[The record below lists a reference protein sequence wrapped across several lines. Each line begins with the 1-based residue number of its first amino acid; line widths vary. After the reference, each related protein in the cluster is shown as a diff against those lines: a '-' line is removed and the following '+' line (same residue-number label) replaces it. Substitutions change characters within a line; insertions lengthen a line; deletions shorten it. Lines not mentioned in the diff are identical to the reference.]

1 MSSIQYYFNNIDAHT
16 FQRLI
21 NAILIA
27 RFGEFVRLTPL
38 FGPDGGKDGETAAF
52 NPYMEFEVENEK
64 KATGGLFSPPQKG
77 RYLFQVKHHRTVD
90 TRPINARK
98 AVISDFER
106 ELKENVLPRKGK
118 ERVNY
123 FYLITNVPA
132 SGKAIE
138 AEISS

>member
-90 TRPINARK
+90 TRPIDARK
-98 AVISDFER
+98 AVISD
-106 ELKENVLPRKGK
+106 
-118 ERVNY
+118 
-123 FYLITNVPA
+123 
-132 SGKAIE
+132 
-138 AEISS
+138 